1 MEEFEIAARVAIQ
14 ATLSRYTRN
23 VDTGRADDL
32 AGLFAEDG
40 LYDMGGGVVAHGRD
54 AIVPKVEE
62 LKTMF
67 ATAEGFGRIRHHT
80 SSVAIEVES
89 PDRARA
95 MSYFCAFAAAGPD
108 HWGTYRDVLVK
119 EDDTWRFASR
129 VVTLEGAMATSP
141 VRSMLPG

>member
-1 MEEFEIAARVAIQ
+1 MQDYEVAARVGIQ

-23 VDTGRADDL
+23 VDTGRADQL
-32 AGLFAEDG
+32 AGLFAENG
-40 LYDMGGGVVAHGRD
+40 VYDMGGGIVAHGRA

-89 PDRARA
+89 ADTAKA

-108 HWGTYRDVLVK
+108 HWGTYRDVLVR
-119 EDDTWRFASR
+119 EDDVWRFASR
-129 VVTLEGAMATSP
+129 IVTLEGAVPASP